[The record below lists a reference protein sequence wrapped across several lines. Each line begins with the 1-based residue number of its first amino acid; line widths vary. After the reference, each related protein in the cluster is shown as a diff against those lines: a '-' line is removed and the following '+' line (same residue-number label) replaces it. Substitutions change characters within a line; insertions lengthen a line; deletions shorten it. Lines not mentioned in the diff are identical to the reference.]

1 MQIANGY
8 VTTCP
13 ENKHFMRDITPA
25 EALIL
30 KKLHNQYSNGTPL
43 SGLIITG
50 EATEVDQ
57 FGKPLQIAKR
67 EAFSRAIVR
76 MENGTPVVTNVP
88 DFQTTYTPSDKPR
101 TQSEEANR
109 IRRKYT
115 GNVTENGKT
124 VSAWESAF
132 GGGAMPRMP
141 ETFDEIRHV
150 IGDVFTDGRPKVQ
163 EPVALPHFEITHA
176 DGMMAVPE
184 LMIPQPSAPTRR
196 GRPPLVKQPEP
207 LPA

>member
-1 MQIANGY
+1 MQIANGF

-13 ENKHFMRDITPA
+13 EMKHKMYGITPA

-43 SGLIITG
+43 SGLEIVG

-57 FGKPLQIAKR
+57 FGKPLQIANR

-88 DFQTTYTPSDKPR
+88 DFQTTYTPSTKPR
-101 TQSEEANR
+101 TQAEEANR
-109 IRRKYT
+109 IRRKYV

-124 VSAWESAF
+124 VSAWEAAF

-141 ETFDEIRHV
+141 ETFEEIESIIGPVFSYAPEAKIGHTAEAIGGNDEQPP
-150 IGDVFTDGRPKVQ
+150 IGTI
-163 EPVALPHFEITHA
+163 A
-176 DGMMAVPE
+176 
-184 LMIPQPSAPTRR
+184 QPAKRI
-196 GRPPLVKQPEP
+196 GRPPKQQPQPEQE
-207 LPA
+207 PA